1 MAGANIKS
9 KDNYVYFLY
18 SEQQR
23 AERTRIEKSMSRI
36 FNPGVVVV
44 NGKRENFTEISKNPT
59 NRYPDCKVVAQGI
72 KSKMVFTPI
81 SITK

>member
-9 KDNYVYFLY
+9 KDSYVYFLY

-23 AERTRIEKSMSRI
+23 AERTRVERTMSRT
-36 FNPGVVVV
+36 FNPGTVVV
-44 NGKRENFTEISKNPT
+44 NGRRENFTEISKSPT

-72 KSKMVFTPI
+72 KSKMVYTPI
-81 SITK
+81 SIT

>member
-9 KDNYVYFLY
+9 KDSYVYFLH

-23 AERTRIEKSMSRI
+23 AERTRVERTMSRT
-36 FNPGVVVV
+36 FNPGTVVV
-44 NGKRENFTEISKNPT
+44 NGRRENFTEISKSTT

-72 KSKMVFTPI
+72 KSKMVYTPI
-81 SITK
+81 SIT